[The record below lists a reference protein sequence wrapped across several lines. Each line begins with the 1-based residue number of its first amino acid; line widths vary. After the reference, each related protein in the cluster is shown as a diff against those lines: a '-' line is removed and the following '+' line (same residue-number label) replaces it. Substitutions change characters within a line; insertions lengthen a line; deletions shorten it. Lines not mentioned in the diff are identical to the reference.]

1 MRFAVRFASPEGG
14 PGQDSILTELEMPG
28 LMRGDGFGRVL
39 TAHVL
44 WTRRLSCLFPGW
56 MRMSWARGKGGWRAE
71 EADRGD
77 LAQEGQHAATAL
89 AGEGY
94 GLGKLGG
101 RFADPA

>member
-1 MRFAVRFASPEGG
+1 MRFAVRFASRVGG
-14 PGQDSILTELEMPG
+14 PGRDLILTELEMPG
-28 LMRGDGFGRVL
+28 LTREDGFGRAL

-44 WTRRLSCLFPGW
+44 WTRRLSCLFPSW
-56 MRMSWARGKGGWRAE
+56 MRMSWASDKGGWRAE

-101 RFADPA
+101 RFADLA